1 MKVNTLTLGIGNY
14 PTALAALP
22 QPPKRLFYVGD
33 LLHVLDKPALAVV
46 GSRKATPYGRTVTT
60 EIVGEIARHDIV
72 IISGLA
78 FGIDSIAHQAALDA
92 GGVTIA
98 VLPGGLDNIYP
109 TAHRQLA
116 KQIVDKGGALVSE
129 YEPGHLPMKHD
140 FIARNRIIAGLSN
153 GVLITEAADKSGSLH
168 TAQFALEQGLEVM
181 AVPGNVTSTTSVG
194 TNNLIKSGATPVTT
208 SDDVFAALGF
218 DRLRLNK
225 TETTGATE
233 EEQTILNLLADGVTE
248 SSALLALSGLDPA
261 VFSRTLTMLEISGK
275 IRANGTNMWHRR

>member
-14 PTALAALP
+14 PAAVAALP

-46 GSRKATPYGRTVTT
+46 GSRKATLYGRTVTT
-60 EIVGEIARHDIV
+60 EIVGEVARNGIV

-78 FGIDSIAHQAALDA
+78 FGIDSIAHQATLDA

-98 VLPGGLDNIYP
+98 VLPGGLDTIYP
-109 TAHRQLA
+109 AAHRQLA

-181 AVPGNVTSTTSVG
+181 AVPGNVTSPTSVG
-194 TNNLIKSGATPVTT
+194 TNNLVKNGATPVTT
-208 SDDVFAALGF
+208 PDDVFAALGF
-218 DRLRLNK
+218 DRLRLDK

-275 IRANGTNMWHRR
+275 IRANGTNMWRRR